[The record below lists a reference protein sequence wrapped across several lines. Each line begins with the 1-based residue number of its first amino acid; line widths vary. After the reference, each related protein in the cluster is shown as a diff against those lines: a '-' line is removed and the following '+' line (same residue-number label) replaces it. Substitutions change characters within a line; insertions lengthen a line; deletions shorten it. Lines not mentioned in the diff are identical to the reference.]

1 MSRYLIL
8 VLLNLPLIIGG
19 IMGALIDFK
28 TNKISK
34 SKFWFLT
41 GLWLVILGGLAVAEP
56 FYTYLYSR
64 NLTETESMSL
74 FDVIQFTGIIY
85 ILFMANRSRIKADV
99 LERRVQDLHQELS
112 IKLSE
117 PDNQARTKR

>member
-1 MSRYLIL
+1 M
-8 VLLNLPLIIGG
+8 LLNLPLIIGG